1 MSRIVEGAAPPPP
14 PLVHTWWM
22 ADVAPLT
29 GELQVQIM
37 AAVWRLGGGTV
48 EQIRSELPPRYRGA
62 YNTIQTVL
70 NRLADRKLLSR
81 HKVGMAF
88 EYRPRISEAEYLS
101 RSISQTLAGASTA
114 ARQAALARL
123 IGELDD
129 DELSGLRDL
138 ALEMDT
144 KRM

>member
-1 MSRIVEGAAPPPP
+1 VSRIAERAAPPPS

-37 AAVWRLGGGTV
+37 AAVWRLGGATV
-48 EQIRSELPPRYRGA
+48 EQVRSELPPRYRGA
-62 YNTIQTVL
+62 YNTVQTVL

-88 EYRPRISEAEYLS
+88 EYRPRISEADYLS

-129 DELSGLRDL
+129 DELSGLREL
-138 ALEMDT
+138 ALEMNP